1 MQKITEPSQG
11 GAALKSGGA
20 DIEFDAIVVGAGFA
34 GMYQLHRL
42 REMGLKVRAIDAAS
56 EVGGTWY
63 WNCYPGAR
71 VDSQSYIYQ
80 YWFSEALLKDWDWSE
95 RFPSQAE
102 TERYLNFVADRLD
115 LRKDIQFNTRVT
127 SAEWDESAMRW
138 IVSTDRGDRFTTEF
152 LVSCTGMLSAP
163 QVPPFKD
170 HEKFKGVIAHT
181 ARYPREGLDLAGK
194 RVGVVGTG
202 ATGIQVIQ
210 TIASQVAELKVFQ
223 RTPQYA
229 VAMRNV
235 RYDDQARAEWRAK
248 YPQLMQ
254 RVHGTFAGFDYDFEA
269 PQWAGLSTEQ
279 RLEQLEK
286 LWADGSLSMWIG
298 GFQEMFFDEKIN
310 DEISEF
316 VRGKIRAR
324 IKDPAVA
331 EKVVPRSYGFGTYR
345 VPLETGYYDVYNR
358 DNVELVDVHD
368 TPIERFTEKGL
379 VVDGREYE
387 LDVVILATGFDAGTG
402 SLTRMGIRGRGGRS
416 LTDLW
421 SKDIRSTFGLQ
432 VHGFPNL
439 FTVAGP
445 LAPSTA
451 FCNMATCLQ
460 QQVDWISDCI
470 AWLRDEGRHCI
481 EPTAETEAKWVQHH
495 DAVANATLMMRT
507 NSWYTGANIDG
518 KPRRLL
524 SYIGGVGNYRKVC
537 DEVKAKHYE
546 GFAVA

>member
-1 MQKITEPSQG
+1 MQNITDTLEGSTTSAG
-11 GAALKSGGA
+11 
-20 DIEFDAIVVGAGFA
+20 DTHFDAIVVGAGFA

-42 REMGLKVRAIDAAS
+42 REMGLKVRTFEAAS
-56 EVGGTWY
+56 AIGGTWY

-80 YWFSEALLKDWDWSE
+80 YWFSDELLRDWNWSE

-115 LRKDIQFNTRVT
+115 LRKDIRFDTRVT
-127 SAEWDESAMRW
+127 SAEWDESRQRW
-138 IVSTDRGDRFTTEF
+138 VVCTDRGDRVTAEF
-152 LVSCTGMLSAP
+152 LISCTGMLSAP

-170 HEKFKGVIAHT
+170 REKFKGIIAHT
-181 ARYPREGLDLAGK
+181 ARYPREGIDLAGK
-194 RVGVVGTG
+194 RVGVIGTG

-235 RYDDQARAEWRAK
+235 RYDDLARAEWRSR
-248 YPQLMQ
+248 YPELRK
-254 RVHGTFAGFDYDFEA
+254 RVQGTFAGFDYDFE
-269 PQWAGLSTEQ
+269 PVKWADLSPE
-279 RLEQLEK
+279 RRREELEK
-286 LWADGSLSMWIG
+286 LWADGSLSVWIG
-298 GFQEMFFDEKIN
+298 GFQEIFVDQAIN
-310 DEISEF
+310 DEVSDF
-316 VRGKIRAR
+316 VREKIRAR

-331 EKVVPRSYGFGTYR
+331 EKLVPRAYGFGTYR
-345 VPLETGYYDVYNR
+345 VPLETGYYDAFNR
-358 DNVELVDVHD
+358 DNVELVDVSRE
-368 TPIERFTEKGL
+368 PIERFTEKGL
-379 VVDGREYE
+379 VAAGREFE
-387 LDVVILATGFDAGTG
+387 LDVIILATGFDAGTG
-402 SLTRMGIRGRGGRS
+402 SLTRMGIKGRGGRS
-416 LTDLW
+416 LSELW
-421 SKDIRSTFGLQ
+421 RKDIRSTLGLA

-460 QQVDWISDCI
+460 QQVEWISDCI
-470 AWLRDEGRHCI
+470 AHLRANDRHCI
-481 EPTAETEAKWVQHH
+481 EPTATKEEEWVSHH
-495 DAVANATLMMRT
+495 DAVANATLMMKT

-524 SYIGGVGNYRKVC
+524 SYIGGVGNYHRIC
-537 DEVKAKHYE
+537 DEVKARGYE
-546 GFAVA
+546 GFAIA